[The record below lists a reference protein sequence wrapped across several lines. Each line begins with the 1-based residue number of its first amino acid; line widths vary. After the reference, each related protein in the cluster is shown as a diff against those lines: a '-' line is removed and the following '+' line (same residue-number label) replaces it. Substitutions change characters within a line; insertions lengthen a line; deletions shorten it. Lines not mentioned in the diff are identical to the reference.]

1 MAIIISGIIDY
12 MKFKLV
18 TDKTPAGDQPTAI
31 KQLSKGLAEFK
42 RQTLLGVT
50 GSGKT
55 FTIANVITNHQKPTL
70 VLAHNKTLAA
80 QLYEELKELFPEN
93 KVCYFISFYDYYQPE
108 SYMPASDTYIEK
120 DMSINE
126 RIEEY
131 RMETVA
137 SLLTRPDTIVVASVS
152 CIYSLGD
159 PKEYQS
165 EIYELKTGQ
174 TINRDDFLRTLIA
187 MQFERNDLE
196 LKSGRFR
203 VKGDTIDLIQGFGHQ
218 TIRIQ
223 FFGDN
228 IESIRS
234 VESQNN
240 KVIDSMERVL
250 LFPPTPY
257 VTSREKID
265 RAVISIKQELEETLP
280 KLPMLEAH
288 RLKTRTLHDLEMIQ
302 ELGRCKGIEN
312 YSRHFDDRK
321 EGEPASTL
329 MDFFPDDYLLV
340 IDESHQTIPQIHG
353 MYNGDRARKKNL
365 IDYGFRL
372 PSAFDNRPLKFEEFE
387 KYMKKVIFTSATP
400 GDYEL
405 DSSKQIV
412 EQLIRPTGL
421 IDPQIDVR
429 KTEGQIDDLM
439 KEIAV
444 TVKNGNRVILTTL
457 TKRMAEDLT
466 DYLLQHDVK
475 ANYLHSEVDTLERTQ
490 ILHNFRRGEFDVIV
504 GINLLREGLDLPEVE
519 LVAIM
524 DADKEGFLRNER
536 SLIQT
541 IGRAARNVDGR
552 VIMYADRITGSMKKA
567 MKETERRRK
576 KQVAYNEAHGITP
589 ETIKKR
595 LQDKPPSLVADVKK
609 FGLPKNVKNV
619 EGLVRE
625 LEIEMELAADNLE
638 FERAIEIRDE
648 IKRVKSEV
656 NLIDHE

>member
-1 MAIIISGIIDY
+1 

-18 TDKTPAGDQPTAI
+18 TDKTPAGDQPQAI
-31 KQLSKGLAEFK
+31 KELSEGLGK
-42 RQTLLGVT
+42 YPRQTLLGVT

-55 FTIANVITNHQKPTL
+55 FTIANVIAKHQKPTL
-70 VLAHNKTLAA
+70 ILAHNKTLAA

-137 SLLTRPDTIVVASVS
+137 SVLSRPDTIVVASVS

-159 PKEYQS
+159 PSEYKS
-165 EIYELKTGQ
+165 EIYELKSGQ
-174 TINRDDFLRTLIA
+174 TINRDDLLRLLIT

-218 TIRIQ
+218 TIRIK
-223 FFGDN
+223 FFGDT
-228 IESIRS
+228 IESIS
-234 VESQNN
+234 AVESQNN
-240 KVIDSMERVL
+240 KVIESLERVL

-257 VTSREKID
+257 VTSRENID
-265 RAVISIKQELEETLP
+265 RAVISIKQELNDTLP

-312 YSRHFDDRK
+312 YSRHFDNRR
-321 EGEPASTL
+321 EGEPAHTL
-329 MDFFPDDYLLV
+329 MDFFPDDYMLV

-372 PSAFDNRPLKFEEFE
+372 PSAYDNRPLKFEEFE
-387 KYMKKVIFTSATP
+387 KYMKKVVFTTATP

-405 DSSKQIV
+405 NSSKQIV

-421 IDPQIDVR
+421 IDPEIEVR
-429 KTEGQIDDLM
+429 KTEGQIEDLVQ
-439 KEIAV
+439 EIKK
-444 TVKNGNRVILTTL
+444 TTKQGNRTLITTL

-490 ILHNFRRGEFDVIV
+490 ILHNLRRGEFDVLV
-504 GINLLREGLDLPEVE
+504 GINLLREGLDLPEVA

-552 VIMYADRITGSMKKA
+552 VILYADTITGSMKKA

-576 KQVAYNEAHGITP
+576 KQVAYNEANGITP
-589 ETIKKR
+589 ETIKKS
-595 LQDKPPSLVADVKK
+595 LQAKPETLKQENKK
-609 FGLPKNVKNV
+609 TGEQFKAKNVG
-619 EGLVRE
+619 ELIRE
-625 LEIEMELAADNLE
+625 LEIEMEEAADNLE

-648 IKRVKSEV
+648 IKRVRSEV
-656 NLIDHE
+656 NLMDAD